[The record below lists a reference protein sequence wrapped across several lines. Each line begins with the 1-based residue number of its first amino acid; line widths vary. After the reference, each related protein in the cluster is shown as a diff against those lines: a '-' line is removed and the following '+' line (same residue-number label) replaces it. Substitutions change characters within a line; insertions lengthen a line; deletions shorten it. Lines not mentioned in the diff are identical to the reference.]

1 VLRLLFGAVRSTG
14 GRLPPRLLLLLLW
27 PPSFAR
33 AAADVWLHGRRP
45 PTQLPPIP
53 GVSRRAHQALAD
65 RLVYRMTPLAGFW
78 ADRALA
84 PGWASR
90 FDLSAIEQLRPI
102 LRERPVILVSFHFGA
117 LVMVPSLLNQH
128 GMPTALAVSRDGW
141 PLSRLRQWRLDL
153 AKVGDIPTAVVAEA
167 RAMLRFLQPGRCLI
181 VAVDYPTADVS
192 EVAYGGATVRLST
205 PPLRL
210 ARVAGALVVPMLA
223 INDGPW
229 RMSLRLGRPVPQ
241 ATIQAGD
248 YQAAA
253 AHIANELLPLAA
265 SVPGQA
271 LPTLVEA
278 FLPAAQLPEAPSPA
292 VAPSSA

>member
-1 VLRLLFGAVRSTG
+1 MLRLLFVITRWLGS
-14 GRLPPRLLLLLLW
+14 RLPPSLLLLIFW
-27 PPSFAR
+27 PPSFVR
-33 AAADVWLHGRRP
+33 AAADVWLRDRRP

-53 GVSRRAHQALAD
+53 GVTRAAHHALGD

-78 ADRALA
+78 ADRAHA
-84 PGWASR
+84 RGWASR
-90 FDLSAIEQLRPI
+90 FDLSEIEQLRPV
-102 LRERPVILVSFHFGA
+102 LRERPVIMVSFHYGG

-128 GMPTALAVSRDGW
+128 SIPTALAVSREAW

-153 AKVGDIPTAVVAEA
+153 AKVGDVPMAVVAEA

-181 VAVDYPTADVS
+181 VAVDYQTPELA
-192 EVAYGGATVRLST
+192 EVAYAGATVRLST

-210 ARVAGALVVPMLA
+210 ARVSRALVVPMLA
-223 INDGPW
+223 VNDGPW
-229 RMSLRLGRPVPQ
+229 RMAMRLGRPVPEEM
-241 ATIQAGD
+241 IRAGD

-253 AHIANELLPLAA
+253 AHIAGELLPLAA
-265 SVPGQA
+265 SAPGQA

-278 FLPAAQLPEAPSPA
+278 FVPPAQLAEAPSSA